1 MYKEQKVTISCAGCG
16 RTQTLRKSKIMPCDG
31 YTCSLGSCKLNP
43 NFKLPET
50 PDGYICEEIMNA
62 AGGFDGWKFR
72 KPTADEL
79 QSVERAK
86 AIRDAGVK
94 QLANE
99 KLKKLLDF

>member
-16 RTQTLRKSKIMPCDG
+16 RTQILRKSKIIPCDG

-43 NFKLPET
+43 DFKIPQI
-50 PDGYICEEIMNA
+50 PDGYICEEIINA
-62 AGGFDGWKFR
+62 AGGFDGWKIHV
-72 KPTADEL
+72 ANEEDL

-86 AIRDAGVK
+86 AIRDQGIK

-99 KLKKLLDF
+99 KVRRLLDF

>member
-1 MYKEQKVTISCAGCG
+1 MYKEQKVTISCDGCG
-16 RTQTLRKSKIMPCDG
+16 RTQTLHQSKITPCDG

-43 NFKLPET
+43 KFKLPET

-62 AGGFDGWKFR
+62 AGGFAGWKFR
-72 KPTADEL
+72 KPTTDEL

-86 AIRDAGVK
+86 AIRNTGIK

-99 KLKKLLDF
+99 KVKKLLDF